1 MKGSPLTTKG
11 NVRVF
16 GNVGEVYQMTVT
28 ASFGNSGGP
37 VFNREGKV
45 IGLFTY
51 VTKRESET
59 FAVPSKYARGLMQ
72 LLSVN

>member
-11 NVRVF
+11 NVTLF
-16 GNVGEVYQMTVT
+16 GDVGEVYQMTVT

-37 VFNREGKV
+37 VFNREGEV

-51 VTKRESET
+51 VTARESET
-59 FAVPSKYARGLMQ
+59 FAVPIKYARGLRQ
-72 LLSVN
+72 LLN